1 MFLHESLQ
9 ILFKAQLKNSKM
21 EQQVKRE
28 IEIQSNLKYV
38 QVYSFSE
45 DNH

>member
-1 MFLHESLQ
+1 
-9 ILFKAQLKNSKM
+9 M

-38 QVYSFSE
+38 QVCLFSE
-45 DNH
+45 VNQ